1 MTLPDTFTQ
10 YTRSLMG
17 DELYGKLLRG
27 LADEPPVS
35 IRINRAKCHASPE
48 GARPVGWCTDGW
60 YLQGRPAFTFD
71 PLLHAGWYYVQ
82 EASSMFL
89 HHVISQH
96 VADASLMLDL
106 CAAPGGKSTA
116 ALGALPDGSVL
127 FCNEPVRQRAQILA
141 ENMQKWGR
149 PEVVVTNSMPADYA
163 RSGLEFDVVL
173 CDVPCSGEGMFRKD
187 EGAIGEW
194 SPQNVD
200 RCAALQR
207 QIVAD
212 AWQCLRPGGLLIYS
226 TCTFNAK
233 ENEQNVAWIC
243 SSLGAELLPVSTDA
257 AWAITGALSD
267 CLAGPVYRFIPGVTT
282 GEGLFMAVMRKR
294 GERLSAAAPP
304 RRRQNRQGARNR
316 AAEYTGWIEKPEDFD
331 FFTPADSIV
340 AIPKR
345 MAAHYETAARTLRI
359 VHAGVTIGTIK
370 GRDIIPAQ
378 SLALSV
384 ALRPGAFT
392 RAELPYS
399 QAIAYLRKEQLQLPE
414 GTPRGFTLVTYGGAP
429 LGFAKNIGP
438 RANNLY
444 PQEWR
449 IKSSHAPGDD
459 SRPAVICTDMMNDG
473 CRQ

>member
-1 MTLPDTFTQ
+1 M
-10 YTRSLMG
+10 
-17 DELYGKLLRG
+17 
-27 LADEPPVS
+27 
-35 IRINRAKCHASPE
+35 
-48 GARPVGWCTDGW
+48 
-60 YLQGRPAFTFD
+60 
-71 PLLHAGWYYVQ
+71 
-82 EASSMFL
+82 
-89 HHVISQH
+89 HV
-96 VADASLMLDL
+96 
-106 CAAPGGKSTA
+106 
-116 ALGALPDGSVL
+116 
-127 FCNEPVRQRAQILA
+127 
-141 ENMQKWGR
+141 
-149 PEVVVTNSMPADYA
+149 
-163 RSGLEFDVVL
+163 
-173 CDVPCSGEGMFRKD
+173 
-187 EGAIGEW
+187 
-194 SPQNVD
+194 
-200 RCAALQR
+200 QR
-207 QIVAD
+207 Q
-212 AWQCLRPGGLLIYS
+212 G
-226 TCTFNAK
+226 
-233 ENEQNVAWIC
+233 NEQNVAWIC

-257 AWAITGALSD
+257 AWAITGSLSD

-316 AAEYTGWIEKPEDFD
+316 AAEYNEWIEKPEDFD

-414 GTPRGFTLVTYGGAP
+414 GTPRGFTIVTYGGAP

-473 CRQ
+473 CRE